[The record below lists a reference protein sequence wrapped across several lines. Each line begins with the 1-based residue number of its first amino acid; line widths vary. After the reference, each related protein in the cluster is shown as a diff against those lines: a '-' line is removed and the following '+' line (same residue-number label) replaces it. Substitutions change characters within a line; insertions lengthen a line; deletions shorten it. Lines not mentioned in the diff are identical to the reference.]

1 MFPSAF
7 SLLKRSKDDDDPKPS
22 YLGYVWMNLKV
33 VEEDLIG
40 AQSSQDFYPLGQP
53 GAQVVLGEVEAL
65 HADCKL
71 LLLLALSW
79 FVIGDS
85 QVVGGFI
92 TFVLHYGN

>member
-40 AQSSQDFYPLGQP
+40 AQSSQESLAFKVWLSCGRPAGQARP
-53 GAQVVLGEVEAL
+53 ARLDLAAQELQKFSL
-65 HADCKL
+65 PP
-71 LLLLALSW
+71 W
-79 FVIGDS
+79 
-85 QVVGGFI
+85 
-92 TFVLHYGN
+92 N